1 MRLEARS
8 TRMWR
13 VQRCRRRWCHLWH
26 DECGGC
32 ADIPSLKETATA
44 TETSLTSVAF
54 VAVTESQ
61 KAIATVTETNSTPS
75 ENVAGRVRLTPM
87 PMASVTT
94 LIHA

>member
-1 MRLEARS
+1 M
-8 TRMWR
+8 
-13 VQRCRRRWCHLWH
+13 RRRHSTSVA
-26 DECGGC
+26 C
-32 ADIPSLKETATA
+32 ATALVPSTNADVQTSLKETATA
-44 TETSLTSVAF
+44 TETSSTSVAF
-54 VAVTESQ
+54 VAVTASQ

>member
-1 MRLEARS
+1 MRRRAR
-8 TRMWR
+8 RVWR
-13 VQRCRRRWCHLWH
+13 VQRHMVPSTN
-26 DECGGC
+26 
-32 ADIPSLKETATA
+32 ADVQTSLKETATA

-54 VAVTESQ
+54 VAVTASQ